1 MISFKFLSSKATSI
15 SLTPEQLDSD
25 NLELEFDVEFD
36 RENRQ
41 IFVINFNAVISST
54 HGYRLVVEYLAFFE
68 AEEPIN
74 EEFKTSPLITVNA
87 PAIAYPFLR
96 SFISTL
102 TLNAGYLPVLLP
114 VLNFKEIVQEKELQ
128 KQSNQTENNCSVE

>member
-1 MISFKFLSSKATSI
+1 MISFNFLSSKATSI
-15 SLTPEQLDSD
+15 SLRPEQLDSD

-36 RENRQ
+36 RENPQ
-41 IFVINFNAVISST
+41 NFAINFNAVISST

-68 AEEPIN
+68 AEEAIN
-74 EEFKTSPLITVNA
+74 EELKASTLLAVNA

-128 KQSNQTENNCSVE
+128 KQASKKEYSVE